1 MHQFTP
7 TSIRTSTQ
15 NLVFMS
21 YPHTINRTSTTINQ
35 TNPHNLN
42 LCTHTSFTTLKSK
55 SGSNVLPRY
64 YEPTSPHKLTY
75 RHVQTSQPWSQNLV
89 QMSYP
94 NTINRATAHI
104 LNLSTHTSFTT
115 INASFLIMK
124 LKWVFVSGFFPLCSK
139 VRRRVVGV
147 KSIEAQR
154 AMSRFLFVALSRSTC
169 CSFYCVTRCLPYLEN
184 WFCNVIFP

>member
-55 SGSNVLPRY
+55 SGSNVLPRN

-89 QMSYP
+89 RISYP
-94 NTINRATAHI
+94 NTINRTTAHI

-124 LKWVFVSGFFPLCSK
+124 PKWVFVSGFFPLCSVQGPSPSSGCQTHRGTKSPVK
-139 VRRRVVGV
+139 VPFCCAFPIHMLLFLLCDKVS
-147 KSIEAQR
+147 SIFR
-154 AMSRFLFVALSRSTC
+154 
-169 CSFYCVTRCLPYLEN
+169 
-184 WFCNVIFP
+184 